1 MEEMISIP
9 KEELID
15 FLAAYM
21 QLSALNRGG
30 VDNWIYYGDN
40 FSEEKA
46 NWFFEATGE
55 KYIDEEEIQD
65 MSFEDI
71 AKIYIEK
78 EYK

>member
-1 MEEMISIP
+1 MEEMISVP

-21 QLSALNRGG
+21 QLSALNKGG
-30 VDNWIYYGDN
+30 VDNWTYYGDN
-40 FSEEKA
+40 FFEEKA
-46 NWFFEATGE
+46 HWFFEATE
-55 KYIDEEEIQD
+55 ENIDDEELRD
-65 MSFEDI
+65 MDFEDI